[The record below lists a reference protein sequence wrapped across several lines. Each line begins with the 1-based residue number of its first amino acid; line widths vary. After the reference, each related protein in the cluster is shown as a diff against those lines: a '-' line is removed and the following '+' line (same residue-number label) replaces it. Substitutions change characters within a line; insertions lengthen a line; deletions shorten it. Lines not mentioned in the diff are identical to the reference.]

1 MTPIGTGQA
10 PAPLTRAEPAQVM
23 IDRLV
28 CGDGGNPD
36 PHPTRTRPRAS
47 GWSRPSGHGPHH
59 NSHDALDQ
67 GADVQEEV
75 RNAGRAVVVGEL
87 SRPK

>member
-10 PAPLTRAEPAQVM
+10 PAPFTRAEPAQVM

-28 CGDGGNPD
+28 CGDSGNPD
-36 PHPTRTRPRAS
+36 ARSTQGKRVVEAKRTR
-47 GWSRPSGHGPHH
+47 PHH